1 MTQKRNLSW
10 ILCAVLVVLL
20 TAMLLPWLLPTQE
33 SRYTRRVE
41 EDFFSLGMEPLNC
54 TLVEPFTLQKGDTI
68 DVSVDR
74 VSGELEITIGQE
86 HPLQELRDSA
96 KAEGRTRIYTS
107 GEMEVDSRREKLA
120 NGIPVNDSTLAELRT
135 VGSELGLD
143 FDAMV
148 SVKATE

>member
-41 EDFFSLGMEPLNC
+41 EDLFSLGMEPLNC
-54 TLVEPFTLQKGDTI
+54 TIAEFFRLHQGDTI

-74 VSGELEITIGQE
+74 ASGDLAITIGQE
-86 HPLQELRDSA
+86 DRQPIY
-96 KAEGRTRIYTS
+96 EGRNPQLGSFR
-107 GEMEVDSRREKLA
+107 A
-120 NGIPVNDSTLAELRT
+120 T
-135 VGSELGLD
+135 VPEDGGYLL
-143 FDAMV
+143 
-148 SVKATE
+148 SVTGKQAQGNISFQINAAD

>member
-54 TLVEPFTLQKGDTI
+54 TIAEPFTLQKGDTI
-68 DVSVDR
+68 DVSVAR

-86 HPLQELRDSA
+86 DRQPIY
-96 KAEGRTRIYTS
+96 EGRNPQLGSFR
-107 GEMEVDSRREKLA
+107 V
-120 NGIPVNDSTLAELRT
+120 T
-135 VGSELGLD
+135 VPEDGGYLL
-143 FDAMV
+143 
-148 SVKATE
+148 SVTGKQAQGNISFQINAAD

>member
-54 TLVEPFTLQKGDTI
+54 TIVEPFTLQKGNTI

-86 HPLQELRDSA
+86 DRQPIY
-96 KAEGRTRIYTS
+96 EGRNPQLGSFR
-107 GEMEVDSRREKLA
+107 V
-120 NGIPVNDSTLAELRT
+120 T
-135 VGSELGLD
+135 VPEDGGYLL
-143 FDAMV
+143 
-148 SVKATE
+148 SVTGKQAQGNISFQINAAD

>member
-20 TAMLLPWLLPTQE
+20 TAMLLPRLLPTQE

-54 TLVEPFTLQKGDTI
+54 TIAEFFRLHQGDTI

-74 VSGELEITIGQE
+74 ASGDLAITIGQE
-86 HPLQELRDSA
+86 DRQPIY
-96 KAEGRTRIYTS
+96 EGRNPQLGSFR
-107 GEMEVDSRREKLA
+107 V
-120 NGIPVNDSTLAELRT
+120 T
-135 VGSELGLD
+135 VPEDGGYLLSVTGKQ
-143 FDAMV
+143 AQGNV
-148 SVKATE
+148 SFQINAG

>member
-54 TLVEPFTLQKGDTI
+54 TIAEPFTLQKGDTI
-68 DVSVDR
+68 DVNVDR

-86 HPLQELRDSA
+86 DRQPIY
-96 KAEGRTRIYTS
+96 EGRNPQLGSFR
-107 GEMEVDSRREKLA
+107 V
-120 NGIPVNDSTLAELRT
+120 T
-135 VGSELGLD
+135 VPEDGGYLL
-143 FDAMV
+143 
-148 SVKATE
+148 SVTGKQAQGNISFQINAG

>member
-54 TLVEPFTLQKGDTI
+54 TIAELFRLHQGDTV

-74 VSGELEITIGQE
+74 ASGDLAITIGQE
-86 HPLQELRDSA
+86 DRQPIY
-96 KAEGRTRIYTS
+96 EGRNPQLGSFRVT
-107 GEMEVDSRREKLA
+107 
-120 NGIPVNDSTLAELRT
+120 IPEDGGYLL
-135 VGSELGLD
+135 
-143 FDAMV
+143 
-148 SVKATE
+148 SVTGKQAQGNISFQINAG

>member
-54 TLVEPFTLQKGDTI
+54 TIAEPFTLQKGDTI

-74 VSGELEITIGQE
+74 ISGELEITIGQE
-86 HPLQELRDSA
+86 NREPIY
-96 KAEGRTRIYTS
+96 EGRNPQLGSFR
-107 GEMEVDSRREKLA
+107 V
-120 NGIPVNDSTLAELRT
+120 T
-135 VGSELGLD
+135 VPEDGDYLL
-143 FDAMV
+143 
-148 SVKATE
+148 SVTGKQAQGNISFQINAG

>member
-54 TLVEPFTLQKGDTI
+54 TIAEPFTLQKGDTI
-68 DVSVDR
+68 DVNVDR
-74 VSGELEITIGQE
+74 ASGDLAITIGQE
-86 HPLQELRDSA
+86 DRQPIY
-96 KAEGRTRIYTS
+96 EGRNPQLGSFR
-107 GEMEVDSRREKLA
+107 V
-120 NGIPVNDSTLAELRT
+120 T
-135 VGSELGLD
+135 VPEDGGYLL
-143 FDAMV
+143 
-148 SVKATE
+148 SVTGKQAQGNISFQINAAD

>member
-54 TLVEPFTLQKGDTI
+54 TIAELFRLHQGDTI

-74 VSGELEITIGQE
+74 ASGDLAITIGQE
-86 HPLQELRDSA
+86 DRQPIY
-96 KAEGRTRIYTS
+96 EGRNPQLGSFR
-107 GEMEVDSRREKLA
+107 V
-120 NGIPVNDSTLAELRT
+120 T
-135 VGSELGLD
+135 VPEDGGYLL
-143 FDAMV
+143 
-148 SVKATE
+148 SVTGKQAQGNISFQINAG

>member
-54 TLVEPFTLQKGDTI
+54 TIAELFRLHQGDTI
-68 DVSVDR
+68 DVSVDQA
-74 VSGELEITIGQE
+74 SGDLAITIGQE
-86 HPLQELRDSA
+86 DRQPIY
-96 KAEGRTRIYTS
+96 EGRNPQLGSFR
-107 GEMEVDSRREKLA
+107 V
-120 NGIPVNDSTLAELRT
+120 T
-135 VGSELGLD
+135 VPEDGGYLL
-143 FDAMV
+143 
-148 SVKATE
+148 SVTGKQAQGNISFQINAG

>member
-54 TLVEPFTLQKGDTI
+54 TIAEPFTLQKGDTI

-74 VSGELEITIGQE
+74 ASGDLAITIGQE
-86 HPLQELRDSA
+86 DRQPIY
-96 KAEGRTRIYTS
+96 EGRNPQLGSFR
-107 GEMEVDSRREKLA
+107 V
-120 NGIPVNDSTLAELRT
+120 T
-135 VGSELGLD
+135 VPEDGGYLL
-143 FDAMV
+143 
-148 SVKATE
+148 SVTGKQAQGNISFQINAG

>member
-41 EDFFSLGMEPLNC
+41 EDYFSLGMEPLNC
-54 TLVEPFTLQKGDTI
+54 TIAEFFRLHQGDTI

-74 VSGELEITIGQE
+74 ASGDLAITIGQE
-86 HPLQELRDSA
+86 DRQPIY
-96 KAEGRTRIYTS
+96 EGRNPQLGSFR
-107 GEMEVDSRREKLA
+107 V
-120 NGIPVNDSTLAELRT
+120 T
-135 VGSELGLD
+135 VPEDGGYLL
-143 FDAMV
+143 
-148 SVKATE
+148 SVTGKQAQGNISFQINAAD

>member
-10 ILCAVLVVLL
+10 ILCTVLVVLL

-54 TLVEPFTLQKGDTI
+54 TIAELFRLHEGDTI

-74 VSGELEITIGQE
+74 ASGDLAITIGQE
-86 HPLQELRDSA
+86 DRQPIY
-96 KAEGRTRIYTS
+96 EGRNPQLGSFR
-107 GEMEVDSRREKLA
+107 V
-120 NGIPVNDSTLAELRT
+120 T
-135 VGSELGLD
+135 VPEDGGYLL
-143 FDAMV
+143 
-148 SVKATE
+148 SVTGKQAQGNISFQINAAD

>member
-54 TLVEPFTLQKGDTI
+54 TIAELFRLHQGDTI

-74 VSGELEITIGQE
+74 ASGDLAITIGQE
-86 HPLQELRDSA
+86 DRQPIY
-96 KAEGRTRIYTS
+96 EGRNPQLGSFRVT
-107 GEMEVDSRREKLA
+107 
-120 NGIPVNDSTLAELRT
+120 IPEDGGYLL
-135 VGSELGLD
+135 
-143 FDAMV
+143 
-148 SVKATE
+148 SVTGKQAQGNISFQINAG

>member
-10 ILCAVLVVLL
+10 ILCAVLAVLL

-54 TLVEPFTLQKGDTI
+54 TIAEPFTLQKGDTI

-74 VSGELEITIGQE
+74 ASGDLAITIGQE
-86 HPLQELRDSA
+86 DQQPIY
-96 KAEGRTRIYTS
+96 EGRNPQLGSFR
-107 GEMEVDSRREKLA
+107 V
-120 NGIPVNDSTLAELRT
+120 T
-135 VGSELGLD
+135 VPEDGGYLL
-143 FDAMV
+143 
-148 SVKATE
+148 SVTGKQAQGNISFQINAAD

>member
-54 TLVEPFTLQKGDTI
+54 TIAEPFTLQKGDTI

-74 VSGELEITIGQE
+74 ASGDLAITIGQE
-86 HPLQELRDSA
+86 DQQPIY
-96 KAEGRTRIYTS
+96 EGRNPQLGSFR
-107 GEMEVDSRREKLA
+107 V
-120 NGIPVNDSTLAELRT
+120 T
-135 VGSELGLD
+135 VPEDGGYLL
-143 FDAMV
+143 
-148 SVKATE
+148 SVTGKQAQGNISFQINAAD

>member
-54 TLVEPFTLQKGDTI
+54 TIAEPFTLQKGDTI

-74 VSGELEITIGQE
+74 ASGDLAITIGQE
-86 HPLQELRDSA
+86 DRQPIY
-96 KAEGRTRIYTS
+96 EGRNPQLGSFR
-107 GEMEVDSRREKLA
+107 V
-120 NGIPVNDSTLAELRT
+120 T
-135 VGSELGLD
+135 VPEDGGYLL
-143 FDAMV
+143 
-148 SVKATE
+148 SVTGKQAQGNISFQINAAD

>member
-10 ILCAVLVVLL
+10 ILCAVLAVLL

-54 TLVEPFTLQKGDTI
+54 TIAEPFTLQKGDTI

-74 VSGELEITIGQE
+74 ASGDLAITIGQE
-86 HPLQELRDSA
+86 DRQPIY
-96 KAEGRTRIYTS
+96 EGRNPQLGSFR
-107 GEMEVDSRREKLA
+107 V
-120 NGIPVNDSTLAELRT
+120 T
-135 VGSELGLD
+135 VPEDGGYLL
-143 FDAMV
+143 
-148 SVKATE
+148 SVTGKQAQGNISFQINAAD

>member
-54 TLVEPFTLQKGDTI
+54 TIAEPFTLQKGDTI
-68 DVSVDR
+68 DVSVAR

-86 HPLQELRDSA
+86 HRDPIY
-96 KAEGRTRIYTS
+96 EGRNPQLGSFR
-107 GEMEVDSRREKLA
+107 V
-120 NGIPVNDSTLAELRT
+120 T
-135 VGSELGLD
+135 VPEDGGYLL
-143 FDAMV
+143 
-148 SVKATE
+148 SVTGKQAQGNISFQINAAD

>member
-54 TLVEPFTLQKGDTI
+54 TIAESFCLHEGDTI
-68 DVSVDR
+68 AVSVDR
-74 VSGELEITIGQE
+74 ASGDLAITIGQE
-86 HPLQELRDSA
+86 DRQPIY
-96 KAEGRTRIYTS
+96 EGRNPQLGSFR
-107 GEMEVDSRREKLA
+107 V
-120 NGIPVNDSTLAELRT
+120 T
-135 VGSELGLD
+135 VPEDGGYLL
-143 FDAMV
+143 
-148 SVKATE
+148 SVTGKQAQGNISFQINAAD

>member
-41 EDFFSLGMEPLNC
+41 EDFFSLRMEPLNC
-54 TLVEPFTLQKGDTI
+54 TIAEPFTLQKGDTI

-74 VSGELEITIGQE
+74 ASGDLAITIGQE
-86 HPLQELRDSA
+86 DRQPIY
-96 KAEGRTRIYTS
+96 EGRNPQLGSFR
-107 GEMEVDSRREKLA
+107 V
-120 NGIPVNDSTLAELRT
+120 T
-135 VGSELGLD
+135 VPEDGGYLL
-143 FDAMV
+143 
-148 SVKATE
+148 SVTGKQAQGNISFQINAAD

>member
-10 ILCAVLVVLL
+10 ILCTVLVVLL

-54 TLVEPFTLQKGDTI
+54 TIAEPFTLQKGDTI
-68 DVSVDR
+68 DVNVDR

-86 HPLQELRDSA
+86 DRQPIY
-96 KAEGRTRIYTS
+96 EGRNPQLGSFR
-107 GEMEVDSRREKLA
+107 V
-120 NGIPVNDSTLAELRT
+120 T
-135 VGSELGLD
+135 VPEDGGYLL
-143 FDAMV
+143 
-148 SVKATE
+148 SVTGKQAQGNISFQINAG

>member
-54 TLVEPFTLQKGDTI
+54 TIAESFCLQKGDTI

-86 HPLQELRDSA
+86 LREPIY
-96 KAEGRTRIYTS
+96 EGRNPQLGSFR
-107 GEMEVDSRREKLA
+107 V
-120 NGIPVNDSTLAELRT
+120 T
-135 VGSELGLD
+135 VPEDGSYLL
-143 FDAMV
+143 
-148 SVKATE
+148 SVTGKQAQGNISFQINAAD